1 MSRIL
6 KDWVMPEINGKK
18 FQMREKLKGNTL
30 EMWVPIPRGYTSDLV
45 THIRKAA
52 VQKTLAGPNN
62 GSAAMAYLCL
72 EKESPDTMYLAW
84 YYSRPRQFP
93 NIADDAEKDKFKGMG
108 HRMLCYAVRQMKP
121 LMDRSAGTL
130 MMTLNASGG
139 DCPHVAPYPELTL
152 EDLKK
157 KFEKYPKSRAHP
169 DVKEAF
175 RTKDEN
181 LLRIYWRRGNGART
195 VTPDKIDPT
204 YAGTPLFPVS
214 RATGEQFA
222 EKKREHREFQ
232 WKSVDGAT
240 TRLRLVSADGKLGL
254 VEIVSSPEQS
264 NHVPIEVQR
273 ASGVGVMDAETAVQ
287 TIRDKNAPDWTVA
300 GGGPVGM
307 SFAYET

>member
-18 FQMREKLKGNTL
+18 FEMREKLKGNTL

-45 THIRKAA
+45 THIRKAS

-152 EDLKK
+152 EDLKE
-157 KFEKYPKSRAHP
+157 KFEQYPKSRAHP

-181 LLRIYWRRGNGART
+181 LLRIYWCDIEQNQQL
-195 VTPDKIDPT
+195 VNNYKT
-204 YAGTPLFPVS
+204 YGLSPYNEEDGFQILMKGTLDNVE
-214 RATGEQFA
+214 RACATGGTRRTPTLTN
-222 EKKREHREFQ
+222 RERDVIDQESEGKVGNAQSHRPGDE
-232 WKSVDGAT
+232 
-240 TRLRLVSADGKLGL
+240 
-254 VEIVSSPEQS
+254 VEEPRT
-264 NHVPIEVQR
+264 HR
-273 ASGVGVMDAETAVQ
+273 ASVKPQ
-287 TIRDKNAPDWTVA
+287 
-300 GGGPVGM
+300 
-307 SFAYET
+307 

>member
-152 EDLKK
+152 EDLKE
-157 KFEKYPKSRAHP
+157 KFEQYPKSRAHP

-181 LLRIYWRRGNGART
+181 LLRIYWCDIEQNQQL
-195 VTPDKIDPT
+195 VNNYKT
-204 YAGTPLFPVS
+204 YGLSPYNEEDGFQILMKGTLDNVE
-214 RATGEQFA
+214 RACATG
-222 EKKREHREFQ
+222 
-232 WKSVDGAT
+232 G
-240 TRLRLVSADGKLGL
+240 TRRTPADEPGEGCDRPVLR
-254 VEIVSSPEQS
+254 P
-264 NHVPIEVQR
+264 
-273 ASGVGVMDAETAVQ
+273 
-287 TIRDKNAPDWTVA
+287 
-300 GGGPVGM
+300 
-307 SFAYET
+307 

>member
-1 MSRIL
+1 
-6 KDWVMPEINGKK
+6 
-18 FQMREKLKGNTL
+18 
-30 EMWVPIPRGYTSDLV
+30 
-45 THIRKAA
+45 
-52 VQKTLAGPNN
+52 
-62 GSAAMAYLCL
+62 
-72 EKESPDTMYLAW
+72 
-84 YYSRPRQFP
+84 
-93 NIADDAEKDKFKGMG
+93 
-108 HRMLCYAVRQMKP
+108 MLCYAVRQMKP

-152 EDLKK
+152 EDLKE
-157 KFEKYPKSRAHP
+157 KFEQYPKSRAHP

-181 LLRIYWRRGNGART
+181 LLRIYWCDIEQNQQLVNNYKTYGLSPYNEEDGFQILMKGTLDNVERACATGGTRRTPTLTNRERDVIDQRRGNGART

-307 SFAYET
+307 SSAYEDMMYVVLKRVDSTDHKLVLFRPVVVTENKAFKDVSASRREDE